1 MSKVL
6 GPKEYDL
13 QTKYKAEDGHV
24 FMSGVQALVR
34 VPIDQ
39 LRYDRTHGLKTAVFA
54 SGYPGSPLG
63 GFDMELARERSRIED
78 HRIVHIP
85 GLNEDLAATAVMG
98 SQVSHT
104 FPDSTYDGV
113 IGIWYGKAP
122 GLDRS
127 GDAIRHAQFAG
138 VSPHGG
144 VLLYVGD
151 DPGSKSSTLPS
162 ASEWTLRDLELP
174 VLSPGSIQEVLDLGR
189 HGIAMSRFSGLWVAM
204 KVVASVAD
212 GVSTVSVATD
222 RITPVVPKFEWNG
235 VPFEPSLTGMIGP
248 PASRET
254 EPEIY
259 GPRIEAARAY
269 GAANK
274 LNEVT
279 VSTSSDRLGLV
290 AGGQTYYELLEA
302 LEKLGVPLNVLG
314 ELGIRVFHLR
324 MLYPLDGVQ
333 VRDFARGL
341 DEIFVIEEKRPFVEQ
356 SFRDILYGTQGAPAI
371 IGKRDKSGQRLL
383 AASGTLDA
391 DRLLEPL
398 ANQLARFIDPNR
410 MLSRKKKRTLVPLL
424 EVTRNPY
431 FCAGCP
437 HNTSTRVPEGTL
449 VGAGIG
455 CHGMAMTMDPTQVG
469 HIVSST
475 HMGGEGAQWIG
486 IEPFVDSTHI
496 FQNMGDGTFFHSGQ
510 LAIQAAVAAG
520 SHITYKLLYN
530 SAVAMTGGQDTKMSN
545 GRPVSDIAETML
557 RQGVSRVIITSED
570 TRRYRRVKLSPK
582 INVWDRSRII
592 EAQIALAKL
601 PGVTVLIHDQE
612 CAAELRRKRKR
623 GTVPEPSRR
632 IVINERVCEGCG
644 DCGVVSNC
652 LAVEPIDTE
661 FGRKTT
667 INQSSCN
674 KDYSCLDGNCPS
686 FLTVVLKPAKK
697 RSSRSQDPNP
707 QKSEEQWPEFIP
719 QKLSEPTASID
730 LDDVKIQ
737 MPGIGGTGVVTVN
750 QILGTAALL
759 EGRTVSGLDQT
770 GMSQKAGP
778 VVSNLR
784 ISTHPSIHTGKA
796 SSDDVDVLLAFDLVV
811 ALSSSN
817 LDSLKPSRTV
827 VVASSSVTPTG
838 EMISHVDAPRTDL
851 GAMTDL
857 LKENVDVDRID
868 LVDMLG
874 ISEGLFGTTV
884 PANLFLVGI
893 AYQRGYL
900 PVTARSIERAIELN
914 GVAVRLNNAAFNW
927 GRMWVVDPAE
937 VIAKSIHT
945 LERTTPSAA
954 DVALVRG
961 LVESGP
967 LFDALL
973 IRVPDLVKYQNRSYA
988 ERYLN
993 EVSYALA
1000 AERRIGVECHDF
1012 SLVVARNLYKL
1023 MAYKDEYEVARLHLE
1038 KAATSKVQGD
1048 VGPDV
1053 KVYWNLQPPL
1063 FKSMGMKKK
1072 ISLGPWFRPAFKVLQ
1087 ASRRL
1092 RGSAFDPFGRT
1103 DIRRTERALIDEY
1116 VADLRDICNCLSS
1129 ENIPIATHWAGL
1141 PDLIRGY
1148 EEIKASNVAKY
1159 RQQSD
1164 QVLSQLAVN
1173 NRYGTIQP

>member
-1 MSKVL
+1 
-6 GPKEYDL
+6 
-13 QTKYKAEDGHV
+13 
-24 FMSGVQALVR
+24 
-34 VPIDQ
+34 
-39 LRYDRTHGLKTAVFA
+39 
-54 SGYPGSPLG
+54 
-63 GFDMELARERSRIED
+63 
-78 HRIVHIP
+78 
-85 GLNEDLAATAVMG
+85 
-98 SQVSHT
+98 
-104 FPDSTYDGV
+104 
-113 IGIWYGKAP
+113 
-122 GLDRS
+122 
-127 GDAIRHAQFAG
+127 
-138 VSPHGG
+138 
-144 VLLYVGD
+144 
-151 DPGSKSSTLPS
+151 
-162 ASEWTLRDLELP
+162 
-174 VLSPGSIQEVLDLGR
+174 
-189 HGIAMSRFSGLWVAM
+189 
-204 KVVASVAD
+204 
-212 GVSTVSVATD
+212 
-222 RITPVVPKFEWNG
+222 
-235 VPFEPSLTGMIGP
+235 
-248 PASRET
+248 
-254 EPEIY
+254 
-259 GPRIEAARAY
+259 
-269 GAANK
+269 
-274 LNEVT
+274 
-279 VSTSSDRLGLV
+279 
-290 AGGQTYYELLEA
+290 
-302 LEKLGVPLNVLG
+302 
-314 ELGIRVFHLR
+314 
-324 MLYPLDGVQ
+324 
-333 VRDFARGL
+333 
-341 DEIFVIEEKRPFVEQ
+341 
-356 SFRDILYGTQGAPAI
+356 
-371 IGKRDKSGQRLL
+371 
-383 AASGTLDA
+383 
-391 DRLLEPL
+391 
-398 ANQLARFIDPNR
+398 
-410 MLSRKKKRTLVPLL
+410 
-424 EVTRNPY
+424 
-431 FCAGCP
+431 
-437 HNTSTRVPEGTL
+437 
-449 VGAGIG
+449 
-455 CHGMAMTMDPTQVG
+455 
-469 HIVSST
+469 
-475 HMGGEGAQWIG
+475 
-486 IEPFVDSTHI
+486 
-496 FQNMGDGTFFHSGQ
+496 
-510 LAIQAAVAAG
+510 
-520 SHITYKLLYN
+520 
-530 SAVAMTGGQDTKMSN
+530 
-545 GRPVSDIAETML
+545 
-557 RQGVSRVIITSED
+557 
-570 TRRYRRVKLSPK
+570 
-582 INVWDRSRII
+582 
-592 EAQIALAKL
+592 
-601 PGVTVLIHDQE
+601 
-612 CAAELRRKRKR
+612 
-623 GTVPEPSRR
+623 VPEPSRR

-817 LDSLKPSRTV
+817 LDSLTPSRTV

-838 EMISHVDAPRTDL
+838 QMVSHVDAPRTDL

-945 LERTTPSAA
+945 LERTAPSAA

-1072 ISLGPWFRPAFKVLQ
+1072 ISLGPWFRPAFQVLQ